1 MTENEIKFMN
11 HIMTSEN
18 PVDEFKKIVRYI
30 TDRRSSQQTHAE

>member
-30 TDRRSSQQTHAE
+30 NDYRSSQQKLAK